1 MSDDDLIRRGDA
13 KAAAV
18 ANRDLGF
25 KAAQLMVDAIK
36 AIPAAQ
42 PTVKPLGADGVTI
55 HPQDILNAAWRDDL
69 GEEGLAM
76 YARILSALDVQP
88 TVSPDVVAPDEVYDT
103 MMEVQRNP
111 TGAWQAIHDQAG
123 TITTLRAQLAEAHKD
138 GSQLAAWQCLFD
150 DGKTGIVCDDWGN
163 QYCAMQRRA
172 ERAEAALA
180 APEVMHEDAPAA
192 IIGEIG
198 NQIHNLGCELQN
210 DEDVSLRLS
219 DLACRLWDAAKLFPT
234 EPTALD
240 RMLAEAREKALLE
253 AVGVL
258 RKWHDNLILCEF
270 KEEPRTVGAAVDAI
284 LALIEKPNAR

>member
-1 MSDDDLIRRGDA
+1 MTD
-13 KAAAV
+13 
-18 ANRDLGF
+18 
-25 KAAQLMVDAIK
+25 
-36 AIPAAQ
+36 
-42 PTVKPLGADGVTI
+42 
-55 HPQDILNAAWRDDL
+55 
-69 GEEGLAM
+69 EEL
-76 YARILSALDVQP
+76 Y
-88 TVSPDVVAPDEVYDT
+88 APDEVYDT

-111 TGAWQAIHDQAG
+111 TGAWQAIQDQAD
-123 TITTLRAQLAEAHKD
+123 TITTLRAQLAEA
-138 GSQLAAWQCLFD
+138 
-150 DGKTGIVCDDWGN
+150 
-163 QYCAMQRRA
+163 RA
-172 ERAEAALA
+172 ERDIWEIDAKRNHQAAEIEFARAEQAEAALA

-210 DEDVSLRLS
+210 DEDASLRLS

-284 LALIEKPNAR
+284 LALIEKEKTE

>member
-1 MSDDDLIRRGDA
+1 MTDAELIARLQNSKGWPTLGN
-13 KAAAV
+13 AAADRIE
-18 ANRDLGF
+18 ALIAERDEYHSEAMTYIEKWGAAR
-25 KAAQLMVDAIK
+25 KA
-36 AIPAAQ
+36 
-42 PTVKPLGADGVTI
+42 
-55 HPQDILNAAWRDDL
+55 QDEAEAK
-69 GEEGLAM
+69 LAK
-76 YARILSALDVQP
+76 
-88 TVSPDVVAPDEVYDT
+88 
-103 MMEVQRNP
+103 
-111 TGAWQAIHDQAG
+111 
-123 TITTLRAQLAEAHKD
+123 AHKD

-210 DEDVSLRLS
+210 DEDASLRLS